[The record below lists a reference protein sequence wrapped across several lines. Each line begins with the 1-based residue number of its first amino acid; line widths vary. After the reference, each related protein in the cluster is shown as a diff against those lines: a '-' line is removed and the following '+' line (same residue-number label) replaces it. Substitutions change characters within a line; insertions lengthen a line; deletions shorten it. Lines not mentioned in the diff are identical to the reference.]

1 MADDFDP
8 QTWSIQG
15 RLTGPFFPMFGL
27 GAMTPELFSSVDETS
42 GSGPT
47 GSALLD
53 DVRISNRREAF
64 ANQASTAREGIF
76 CDFPYQVLGSYRP
89 NQIYQDPVFF
99 LLFQARQ

>member
-27 GAMTPELFSSVDETS
+27 RAITPELFSSVDETS
-42 GSGPT
+42 GSGST

-76 CDFPYQVLGSYRP
+76 CDFP
-89 NQIYQDPVFF
+89 
-99 LLFQARQ
+99 